1 MESSVI
7 KMYGTT
13 WCGDC
18 KRARR
23 VFEETKIDYQFI
35 DIDKDKAAEEFVRTT
50 NHGNRSVPTIVFPDG
65 EILVE
70 PSSLSLLEKFAQLG
84 KTGDKID
91 PG

>member
-1 MESSVI
+1 
-7 KMYGTT
+7 
-13 WCGDC
+13 
-18 KRARR
+18 
-23 VFEETKIDYQFI
+23 
-35 DIDKDKAAEEFVRTT
+35 
-50 NHGNRSVPTIVFPDG
+50 VPTIVFPDG